1 MTAVR
6 DRVRRAGHG
15 PSRADVLSHLREADR
30 ALPVTEIALAVGLH
44 PNTARFHL
52 DALVDQGLVV
62 RDFEKRDR
70 PGRPKLLYRA
80 EPDPGSG
87 ATALQ
92 DLAGALVRHLDRLG
106 TGSDDQ
112 AEAAGRYW
120 GEELAAAQ
128 PGRRPLDRVVST
140 LAELGYQPVLVG
152 EPAELLSLTPC
163 PLRSLPIGEAA
174 PGELL
179 SICRLHLGLIR
190 GLLADD
196 PDYTVGT
203 LEPLVTPT
211 SCVAH
216 LVRRG
221 DA

>member
-6 DRVRRAGHG
+6 DRVQRAGHG
-15 PSRADVLSHLREADR
+15 PSRADVLSHLREAAQ

-62 RDFEKRDR
+62 REYERRDR
-70 PGRPKLLYRA
+70 PGRPRLLYLARA
-80 EPDPGSG
+80 SSE

-112 AEAAGRYW
+112 AEAAGRFW
-120 GEELAAAQ
+120 GEELAAAHPDQ
-128 PGRRPLDRVVST
+128 RPLDRVVST
-140 LAELGYQPVLVG
+140 LAELGYQPTLVG
-152 EPAELLSLTPC
+152 EPAERISLTPC
-163 PLRSLPIGEAA
+163 PLQALPIGEVV
-174 PGELL
+174 PGQLP

-190 GLLADD
+190 GLLTDD

-203 LEPLVTPT
+203 LDPLVTPT